1 MSLRKNNHYVPRLY
15 LNNWGDNNRIWV
27 YNLLVPNENVPVW
40 TSHSVERTASYD
52 NLYTRIEDGK
62 TIDDFEEDFN
72 KRFETPASP
81 VIKKA
86 CSGDKLTSGDWRI
99 LCDFVVAQSVRTPA
113 FYIFLHQH
121 SGLLFEEAI
130 KEVEE
135 MINNLSSLPKEQIE
149 ISEEA
154 KLLPLRLSVT
164 NEKPDEEHTNVLIE
178 TVIGKSHWL
187 FAMKHFLSD
196 NSLMRNQFYQ
206 FKWSIVDAADDV
218 IWPTSDNPLV
228 YTDICHFVF
237 KNNIGQ
243 YRTDRAI
250 VFPLS
255 PKKVLIANRKRVFP
269 HRFQADYQTSVRIK
283 NAIINGALFY
293 VYGSTNDESIP
304 VTRQRMVNEEEYQRI
319 KAEFA
324 GWFDQYKE
332 VEAPLLDT
340 QKRINGLDHQ

>member
-1 MSLRKNNHYVPRLY
+1 MSLSKNNHYVPRLY
-15 LNNWGDNNRIWV
+15 LNNWGTNGRVWV
-27 YNLLVPNENVPVW
+27 YNLLVPNDNVPVW

-52 NLYTRIEDGK
+52 YLYIRIEEGK

-72 KRFETPASP
+72 KRFETPATP

-86 CSGDKLTSGDWRI
+86 CNGDKLTSEDWRI

-113 FYIFLHQH
+113 FYLFLRQH
-121 SGLLFEEAI
+121 SEQLFDEAL

-135 MINNLSSLPKEQIE
+135 EIKKLSTIPKEHIE
-149 ISEEA
+149 VSEES

-164 NEKPDEEHTNVLIE
+164 EEKPDEEHTNILIE

-187 FAMKHFLSD
+187 FAIKHFLSD
-196 NSLMRNQFYQ
+196 NSPLRNQFYQ

-228 YTDICHFVF
+228 YTDLCHFAY

-255 PKKVLIANRKRVFP
+255 PKKALIANKNRVFP
-269 HRFQADYQTSVRIK
+269 HRFKADYQTSIRIK
-283 NAIINGALFY
+283 NAIVNGALLY
-293 VYGSTNDESIP
+293 IYSSTDDGSIP
-304 VTRQRMVNEEEYQRI
+304 VIRQRTVNEQEFQRI
-319 KAEFA
+319 KAEFE
-324 GWFDQYKE
+324 GWFEQYKE
-332 VEAPLLDT
+332 IEVPLLNT
-340 QKRINGLDHQ
+340 QEKINGLNPQ

>member
-1 MSLRKNNHYVPRLY
+1 MYS
-15 LNNWGDNNRIWV
+15 
-27 YNLLVPNENVPVW
+27 LLVPNEKVPVW

-52 NLYTRIEDGK
+52 YLYTRIEDGK

-81 VIKKA
+81 VIKKV
-86 CSGDKLTSGDWRI
+86 CNGDKLTSDDWKI

-113 FYIFLHQH
+113 FYLFLRQH
-121 SGLLFEEAI
+121 SERLFDEALN
-130 KEVEE
+130 EVEE
-135 MINNLSSLPKEQIE
+135 KLNNLSSLPKEHIE

-154 KLLPLRLSVT
+154 KLLPLQLSVT
-164 NEKPDEEHTNVLIE
+164 DEKPDEKHTNILIE

-196 NSLMRNQFYQ
+196 NSPMRNLFYQ
-206 FKWSIVDAADDV
+206 FKWSIVDSADDDE

-228 YTDICHFVF
+228 YTDLCHLKY

-269 HRFQADYQTSVRIK
+269 HRFRADYQTSIRIK
-283 NAIINGALFY
+283 NAIINGALLY
-293 VYGSTNDESIP
+293 VYSSTDDKSIP
-304 VTRQRMVNEEEYQRI
+304 VTRQRTVNEQEYLRI

-324 GWFDQYKE
+324 GWFEQYKK
-332 VEAPLLDT
+332 VEAPLLNT
-340 QKRINGLDHQ
+340 QKRINGL